1 MQEVSMINSFEVL
14 NKILQGEHMAIT
26 QYQAYIDGLTDG
38 PLRNHLTG
46 ILTDH
51 KEHATRISYYI
62 QTNGGD
68 AKEGAGFIGIMA
80 DWKTRL
86 TNLGESEP
94 LKMLERLYDGEDKG
108 LARAVQYS
116 EQYLSSAE
124 KEVLEPIFSDEHDHL
139 KQLQNIREGLYNNI

>member
-1 MQEVSMINSFEVL
+1 MNNSFEVL
-14 NKILQGEHMAIT
+14 NKILQGEHMAIK
-26 QYQAYIDGLTDG
+26 QYQAYIGELTDG
-38 PLRNHLTG
+38 PLRNHLTA

-62 QTNGGD
+62 QTNGGQ
-68 AKEGAGFIGIMA
+68 AEEGAGFIGIMA
-80 DWKTRL
+80 DWKTHL
-86 TNLGESEP
+86 ANLGEAEP
-94 LKMLERLYDGEDKG
+94 MKILEHLYDGEDKG

-139 KQLQNIREGLYNNI
+139 KQLQNLRSGLYSNI